1 LSQLRKRATVLIG
14 LIGLCLLAGD
24 GWAVWQWTSSQ
35 QQLGADQQQFAADNQ
50 LGRSIEA
57 LRRSPEKLEA
67 TARSADS
74 LAKLIEAAAQ
84 QVGVGAD
91 RIVHVAPS
99 EPRRIG
105 NTPYLEQTTAV
116 ELREVGVKQ
125 LVDLTQALGR
135 VAPRLTIPS
144 VSIRTPHSESNAV
157 FRGELWNV
165 ELTLTGHLYE
175 PKIPA
180 SP

>member
-1 LSQLRKRATVLIG
+1 MTPPSNRARVVIG
-14 LIGLCLLAGD
+14 LIGLCLLAAD
-24 GWAVWQWTSSQ
+24 SWSVWQWTSSQ
-35 QQLGADQQQFAADNQ
+35 QQLDADQQQLAAAKR
-50 LGRSIEA
+50 LVTSIEA

-74 LAKLIEAAAQ
+74 LAKLIESAAQ
-84 QVGVGAD
+84 QVGLGTD

-105 NTPYLEQTTAV
+105 NTPYLEQSTAV
-116 ELREVGVKQ
+116 ELRDVSLKQ
-125 LVDLTQALGR
+125 LVDLSQSLR
-135 VAPRLTIPS
+135 QVAPRLTIPS
-144 VSIRTPHSESNAV
+144 VSIRMPPSESNTI
-157 FRGELWNV
+157 RREELWNV

-175 PKIPA
+175 PKIAA

>member
-1 LSQLRKRATVLIG
+1 MTAPRNRVKRLMG
-14 LIGLCLLAGD
+14 LVVVCLAVFD
-24 GWAVWQWTSSQ
+24 GWVLWQWVSGR
-35 QQLGADQQQFAADNQ
+35 QQLEVDLEELAATARLAD
-50 LGRSIEA
+50 SIHA
-57 LRRSPEKLEA
+57 LRRSPEKLDA

-74 LAKLIEAAAQ
+74 LAKLIESSAQ
-84 QVGVGAD
+84 QVGLGTD

-116 ELREVGVKQ
+116 EMRDVSLKQ
-125 LVDLTQALGR
+125 VVDLTQALSQ

-144 VSIRTPHSESNAV
+144 ISIRTPPSESNSSGK
-157 FRGELWNV
+157 GELWNI

-175 PKIPA
+175 PKMPG

>member
-1 LSQLRKRATVLIG
+1 MKPPRNRAAVSIG

-24 GWAVWQWTSSQ
+24 VWVAWQWTSSQ

-50 LGRSIEA
+50 LARSIEA

-84 QVGVGAD
+84 QVGVGTD

-105 NTPYLEQTTAV
+105 NTPYLEQTTVV
-116 ELREVGVKQ
+116 ELRDVSLKQ
-125 LVDLTQALGR
+125 LVDLTQAVGR
-135 VAPRLTIPS
+135 VAPRMTIPS
-144 VSIRTPHSESNAV
+144 VSIRMPHSESNLLS
-157 FRGELWNV
+157 RGELWNV